1 MYKPLLAALAL
12 AALAPAASAQGQAVM
27 KPGLWE
33 IVTVNETPGSPTKRT
48 VTARACYSADDVA
61 NLPRVLPQQR
71 EFGMKC
77 ELRDPKVQ
85 GTSAT
90 WQVACTGKDGSM
102 SGPAKMS
109 MGPDSYTAEAD
120 LQLKKPGAKPVKVAQ
135 KVSAK
140 WLEACK

>member
-1 MYKPLLAALAL
+1 MIKPIVAALVL
-12 AALAPAASAQGQAVM
+12 AALAPAASAQGKPVM

-33 IVTVNETPGSPTKRT
+33 IVTVNETPGSPTRRT
-48 VTARACYSADDVA
+48 ITARACYSADDVG

-77 ELRDPKVQ
+77 ELRDPKAQ
-85 GTSAT
+85 GATAT
-90 WQVACTGKDGSM
+90 WQVACSGKDGAM

-109 MGPDSYTAEAD
+109 MGPDAYTAEAD
-120 LQLKKPGAKPVKVAQ
+120 LELKKPGAKPVKVAQ
-135 KVSAK
+135 KVSGK

>member
-1 MYKPLLAALAL
+1 MFKPVAAALVL
-12 AALAPAASAQGQAVM
+12 AVLAPAAFAQGKPVM

-33 IVTVNETPGSPTKRT
+33 IVMVNETPGSPVKRT
-48 VTARACYSADDVA
+48 ITARACYSADDVA
-61 NLPRVLPQQR
+61 SLPRVLPQQR

-77 ELRDPKVQ
+77 DLRDPKAQ

-90 WQVACTGKDGSM
+90 WHVACTGKDGSM

-120 LQLKKPGAKPVKVAQ
+120 LELKKPGAKPVKVAQ
-135 KVSAK
+135 KVSGK

>member
-1 MYKPLLAALAL
+1 MFKPFVAALVL
-12 AALAPAASAQGQAVM
+12 AVLAPVASAQGKPVM

-48 VTARACYSADDVA
+48 ITARACYTAEDV
-61 NLPRVLPQQR
+61 NSLPRVLPQQR

-77 ELRDPKVQ
+77 DLRDPKSE

-90 WQVACTGKDGSM
+90 WRVACTGKDGSM

-109 MGPDSYTAEAD
+109 MAADSYTAEAD
-120 LQLKKPGAKPVKVAQ
+120 LEFKKPGAKPVKVAQ
-135 KVSAK
+135 KVSGK
-140 WLEACK
+140 WIEACK